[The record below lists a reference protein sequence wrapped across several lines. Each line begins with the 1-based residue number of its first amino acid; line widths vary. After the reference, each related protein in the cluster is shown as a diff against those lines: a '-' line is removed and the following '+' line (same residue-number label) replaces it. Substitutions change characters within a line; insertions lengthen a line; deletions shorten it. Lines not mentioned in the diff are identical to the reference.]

1 VALAAALWAAGC
13 GVVYLPGPAFTV
25 RSLFLYLRLGAR
37 ESAWQELAPDLQR
50 PGRPHPAPAPDG
62 GAALAL
68 RWRGEGAFARQ
79 APRQLR
85 PFLHGARVSEM
96 AGGSLGPA
104 EVEARARGG
113 ERLWA
118 TLVRVDNE
126 WLVERIVVE
135 PPPA

>member
-1 VALAAALWAAGC
+1 MALAAALWAAGC
-13 GVVYLPGPAFTV
+13 GVVYVPGPAFTV

-37 ESAWQELAPDLQR
+37 ESAWQELATDLQR
-50 PGRPHPAPAPDG
+50 PGRPHAAVGPDG
-62 GAALAL
+62 ASALSLA
-68 RWRGEGAFARQ
+68 WSGEGAFARQ

-85 PFLHGARVSEM
+85 AFLRGARVSEA
-96 AGGSLGPA
+96 AGGAQGPA
-104 EVEARARGG
+104 EVEARSPGG

-126 WLVERIVVE
+126 WLIERIVVE